1 MQREQQSK
9 GSSQVSSPRI
19 AEQLQI
25 TCNWVKVE
33 DRILLS
39 HKILCL
45 KKISKGTTQNEV
57 FWQARRC
64 DSILRGGN
72 DHGIFVLHNF
82 KGKTRFCVGTY
93 EKFADTYLSY
103 PVDICHIY
111 EVVRDRKP
119 VRLYFSIDIP
129 DCDGVAVNDSS
140 LLDIL
145 IRYVNH
151 CLHVD

>member
-1 MQREQQSK
+1 MKYFDNQ
-9 GSSQVSSPRI
+9 
-19 AEQLQI
+19 
-25 TCNWVKVE
+25 E
-33 DRILLS
+33 DAI
-39 HKILCL
+39 KFCE
-45 KKISKGTTQNEV
+45 EV
-57 FWQARRC
+57 
-64 DSILRGGN
+64 GGN

-140 LLDIL
+140 LVDIL
-145 IRYVNH
+145 IRIIRPLPTLVNISSIQ
-151 CLHVD
+151 LLYSKATRSVGTS